1 MDESHSGAV
10 DSWVGAAQE
19 VATEAAQKAAD
30 SSAYVQEQL
39 SAMDDSVRDYTGKPL
54 SGWAED
60 LRALVR
66 ERPLASATLIIA
78 VGLVA
83 AKLMRR

>member
-1 MDESHSGAV
+1 MAEADRKMDESHSGAV

-39 SAMDDSVRDYTGKPL
+39 SAWMT
-54 SGWAED
+54 
-60 LRALVR
+60 
-66 ERPLASATLIIA
+66 ASAITPA
-78 VGLVA
+78 S
-83 AKLMRR
+83 R

>member
-1 MDESHSGAV
+1 
-10 DSWVGAAQE
+10 
-19 VATEAAQKAAD
+19 
-30 SSAYVQEQL
+30 
-39 SAMDDSVRDYTGKPL
+39 MDDSVRDYTGKPL